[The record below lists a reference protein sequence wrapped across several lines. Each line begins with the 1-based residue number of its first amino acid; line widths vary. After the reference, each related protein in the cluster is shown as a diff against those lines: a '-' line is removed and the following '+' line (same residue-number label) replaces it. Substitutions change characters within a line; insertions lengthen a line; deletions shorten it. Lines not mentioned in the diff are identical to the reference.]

1 MLQRTAT
8 DSRLREGR
16 SSAEIGPQL
25 RRKKGRAKWLTG
37 QAGEGRCS
45 ESAAGGRPGILV
57 NVHPG
62 LLHCGD
68 GRLATTSFAVA
79 ARMGLRNNLL
89 TVHSW
94 AVCLG
99 G

>member
-1 MLQRTAT
+1 
-8 DSRLREGR
+8 
-16 SSAEIGPQL
+16 
-25 RRKKGRAKWLTG
+25 
-37 QAGEGRCS
+37 
-45 ESAAGGRPGILV
+45 V